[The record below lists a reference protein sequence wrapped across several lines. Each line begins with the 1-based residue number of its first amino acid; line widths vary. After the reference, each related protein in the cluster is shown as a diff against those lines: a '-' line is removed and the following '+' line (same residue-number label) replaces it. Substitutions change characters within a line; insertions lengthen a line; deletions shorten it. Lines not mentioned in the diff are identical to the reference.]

1 MLQIILGAV
10 GMMLV
15 LMAFVGGFL
24 LGNKYSFGGKSVEAF
39 ARNTSDS
46 EEEKSPEEIA
56 MERKRIKDEQD
67 AFNAMQNYNVEMAYG
82 LKGKH
87 EEGDLI

>member
-15 LMAFVGGFL
+15 LMAFIGGFL
-24 LGNKYSFGGKSVEAF
+24 LGNKYSFGGKSGESL
-39 ARNTSDS
+39 ARSSADG

-56 MERKRIKDEQD
+56 VERKRIKDEQA
-67 AFNAMQNYNVEMAYG
+67 AFNAMQSYNVEMAYG